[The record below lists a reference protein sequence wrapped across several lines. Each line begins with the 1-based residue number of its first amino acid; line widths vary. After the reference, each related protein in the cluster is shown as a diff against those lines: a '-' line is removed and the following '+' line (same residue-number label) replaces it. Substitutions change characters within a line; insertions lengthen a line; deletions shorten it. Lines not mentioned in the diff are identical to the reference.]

1 MGCWRSER
9 SPPST
14 ARWRRNWRFGSQRT
28 ASPET
33 RRHCLNGIRRNFSL
47 DNCMQVS
54 QYLLLLIR
62 FNESIH
68 RKICLFRRARA
79 RFTCRVHGFDAPHR
93 CRRFLGYELSD
104 NHQAALKRNKRGL
117 QMKSRLAWFSIALF
131 VVLVSTSLFAQDT
144 ASITGTV
151 TDPSG
156 AAVKGAQVRVSSP
169 EKGIDRTTTTNG
181 EGEYL
186 ISALPP
192 GTYDLAI
199 SARGFKKY
207 QAKG

>member
-47 DNCMQVS
+47 DIRVQLS

-68 RKICLFRRARA
+68 QKS
-79 RFTCRVHGFDAPHR
+79 TDAPGAGPVYWQGS
-93 CRRFLGYELSD
+93 RFRYDASVCPNAANMLDYKLSED
-104 NHQAALKRNKRGL
+104 NQTALKRNQRGL
-117 QMKSRLAWFSIALF
+117 R
-131 VVLVSTSLFAQDT
+131 
-144 ASITGTV
+144 
-151 TDPSG
+151 
-156 AAVKGAQVRVSSP
+156 
-169 EKGIDRTTTTNG
+169 
-181 EGEYL
+181 
-186 ISALPP
+186 
-192 GTYDLAI
+192 
-199 SARGFKKY
+199 
-207 QAKG
+207 